1 MLRDVSRWIPAWG
14 WIRNYRRED
23 LMGDVNAGLTV
34 AVMLIPQGMAYAML
48 AGLPPIMGLYAS
60 IFPLLVYALL
70 GTSRQLAVGPVAM
83 VSLLVATGVGN
94 LAGGDISRYIA
105 LAVLL
110 AGMVGIIQISM
121 GLLRL
126 GFLVNFLSH
135 PVINGFTS
143 AAALIIGLSQIK
155 HLLGVD
161 IQSSHKIYE
170 IMYNVLPKLRE
181 THLLSLL
188 IGLCGI
194 IAMLLLRRW
203 KPSFPCALA
212 VVLVSTFAVWIFGL
226 DQKGV
231 TIVGSVPSGFPA
243 LSIPQ
248 LDWNGVVGLWPVALV
263 ISFVGFMESIS
274 VAKALASR
282 HRYQV
287 NANQELMALGAANI
301 AGAFSQG
308 YAVAGGFS
316 RTAVNAQ
323 AGGRT
328 GLASLITASLIAVT
342 LLFLTPLFYYLP
354 NATLAAIVIVA
365 VASLVDWREPH
376 HLWQVKRSDALLLG
390 LTFLVTLSVGIK
402 EGIAVGVLA
411 SLGVFI
417 YRTTNPHVA
426 ELGRLPGT
434 ETYRN
439 LKHHPEAERYDTLA
453 ILRIDTSFYFANIAF
468 FRDQIA
474 RLIAERGHKLKS
486 LIIDATSIND
496 IDSSAEQALR
506 EIHADLQQSG
516 INLYLAGAKWP
527 LRNLFHKSGLREYI
541 GQQHLCLT
549 VHDAVKHS
557 SQAQSITA
565 EPPNYPQ

>member
-1 MLRDVSRWIPAWG
+1 
-14 WIRNYRRED
+14 
-23 LMGDVNAGLTV
+23 
-34 AVMLIPQGMAYAML
+34 
-48 AGLPPIMGLYAS
+48 
-60 IFPLLVYALL
+60 
-70 GTSRQLAVGPVAM
+70 
-83 VSLLVATGVGN
+83 
-94 LAGGDISRYIA
+94 
-105 LAVLL
+105 
-110 AGMVGIIQISM
+110 
-121 GLLRL
+121 
-126 GFLVNFLSH
+126 
-135 PVINGFTS
+135 
-143 AAALIIGLSQIK
+143 
-155 HLLGVD
+155 
-161 IQSSHKIYE
+161 
-170 IMYNVLPKLRE
+170 
-181 THLLSLL
+181 
-188 IGLCGI
+188 
-194 IAMLLLRRW
+194 
-203 KPSFPCALA
+203 
-212 VVLVSTFAVWIFGL
+212 
-226 DQKGV
+226 
-231 TIVGSVPSGFPA
+231 
-243 LSIPQ
+243 
-248 LDWNGVVGLWPVALV
+248 
-263 ISFVGFMESIS
+263 MESIS